1 MVPTIM
7 ILFANSH
14 NFSWINFSLALNTPL
29 RGMNGN
35 DITLKQDAMIY
46 TILNLP
52 ISAGVR
58 LSYIHGMKKYTAVR
72 IRSKIVSIPIYN
84 L

>member
-29 RGMNGN
+29 RGNEWERYNTKARCN
-35 DITLKQDAMIY
+35 D
-46 TILNLP
+46 
-52 ISAGVR
+52 
-58 LSYIHGMKKYTAVR
+58 
-72 IRSKIVSIPIYN
+72 IYN
-84 L
+84 LKFANFCWR